1 MILDVNKLS
10 NKRFLGDSVYAGFDG
25 MHIVLYTD
33 NGYGPE
39 NVIYILDTLVPV
51 VRDYFDQI
59 FPQPG
64 SENYH
69 YSDRSENG

>member
-1 MILDVNKLS
+1 MLNVDKLTH
-10 NKRFLGDSVYAGFDG
+10 KRYLGDSVYAGFDG

-39 NVIYILDTLVPV
+39 NAISILDTLVPI
-51 VRDYFDQI
+51 VRDYFDQV

-69 YSDRSENG
+69 YSDPSEHK